1 MGDLRG
7 WDEVKW
13 TERRKDVRGSE
24 MPSNMMGTGRGNEQ
38 DSEGGMRPA
47 IEAKG

>member
-13 TERRKDVRGSE
+13 TERRKDVRGNE
-24 MPSNMMGTGRGNEQ
+24 MRSNMMGTGRGNEQ
-38 DSEGGMRPA
+38 DSEGGIRPA